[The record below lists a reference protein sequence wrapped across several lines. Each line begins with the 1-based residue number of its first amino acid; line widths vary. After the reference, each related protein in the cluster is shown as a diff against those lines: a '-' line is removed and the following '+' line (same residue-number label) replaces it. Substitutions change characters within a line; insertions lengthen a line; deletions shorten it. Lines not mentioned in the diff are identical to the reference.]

1 MGTVLIGRT
10 LRPEQ
15 QDGLPVLTI
24 VEAEESLLV
33 PILSGSSH
41 KWQVLVCHSGVGASP
56 GAEKVNGGHAI
67 VA

>member
-10 LRPEQ
+10 LWPEQ

-24 VEAEESLLV
+24 VEAEESLLL

-41 KWQVLVCHSGVGASP
+41 KWQVLVRHPRVGASP
-56 GAEKVNGGHAI
+56 GAEKVNGGHSI